1 MAIIDVFDKLSDGR
15 SCMVDVLV
23 SGGIDLFGFEGLHE
37 ALRHGVVIR
46 AAGAAHAGLDAGSFE
61 PGDVVAAGVL
71 NALIGVVDQLARN
84 DIAVS
89 QSHLKCAQS
98 QGRGE
103 MVLKRPADHLAAE
116 RVQHD
121 RQIDEGLGQV
131 EWSKR
136 QGVVELFPRLSSPNR
151 TCTSQRIRLSVQ
163 VVLIA
168 KATSA

>member
-46 AAGAAHAGLDAGSFE
+46 AAGATHAGLDAGSFE

-98 QGRGE
+98 QGRASGARRSAP
-103 MVLKRPADHLAAE
+103 LQRPAVPVLPTALRSAA
-116 RVQHD
+116 VADSMLPDTPAHS
-121 RQIDEGLGQV
+121 L
-131 EWSKR
+131 
-136 QGVVELFPRLSSPNR
+136 
-151 TCTSQRIRLSVQ
+151 
-163 VVLIA
+163 
-168 KATSA
+168 